1 MKNKIFMY
9 LFIFSVLLLIFQ
21 FVNSKNIFESY
32 ETKFTKFEQ
41 REQSYKDSI
50 ASLQNEN
57 SDLKL
62 FNLEYNDDA
71 LSHFDDKGYNSLELI
86 PFIKDELYKLNNY
99 KGDDHPI
106 VPYVSMTD
114 GKMLINNVRL
124 LNHKWIIANFSDGKH
139 WGELF
144 ITYELIEGNELKFK
158 LVEYFLYPIN

>member
-50 ASLQNEN
+50 ISLQNEN

-62 FNLEYNDDA
+62 FNLEFNDDA
-71 LSHFDDKGYNSLELI
+71 LSYFDDKGYNSLELI

-99 KGDDHPI
+99 K
-106 VPYVSMTD
+106 VQEV
-114 GKMLINNVRL
+114 L
-124 LNHKWIIANFSDGKH
+124 LNLKSRKHHEKVVDSLDLYLSYLKIEVFSLPNLQVLLDQHFHVSNK
-139 WGELF
+139 
-144 ITYELIEGNELKFK
+144 N
-158 LVEYFLYPIN
+158 

>member
-50 ASLQNEN
+50 ISLQNEN

-71 LSHFDDKGYNSLELI
+71 LSYFDDKGYNSLELI

-106 VPYVSMTD
+106 VP
-114 GKMLINNVRL
+114 
-124 LNHKWIIANFSDGKH
+124 
-139 WGELF
+139 
-144 ITYELIEGNELKFK
+144 
-158 LVEYFLYPIN
+158 